1 MTQKT
6 RKEKRKFSS
15 FTPQEAMRWLGL
27 KELTKWQLECLPLA
41 PTPFFAE
48 RMRRLEHFDLIA
60 TEDAKE
66 LVIEAICEDVLEHHP
81 PLRVWKAAPLSSDEL
96 TGVADYLVARRQRY
110 IEIPLL
116 CVVEAKKDKFEEG
129 LGQCLVEM
137 LACQWN
143 NRQVGRE
150 MAIYGI
156 VTNGDGWRF
165 YQLDANGNVLES
177 ALFAIVEIQNVMG
190 ALSYVFGKCEENLA
204 QWAQAA

>member
-6 RKEKRKFSS
+6 KREKRKFSS
-15 FTPQEAMRWLGL
+15 FTPQEAMLWLGL
-27 KELTKWQLECLPLA
+27 DELTKWELEFTPLA

-48 RMRRLEHFDLIA
+48 RMRRLEHFDLVG

-66 LVIEAICEDVLEHHP
+66 MIIEAICEDVLEHHP
-81 PLRVWKAAPLSSDEL
+81 NLKVWKAAPLASDEL

-110 IEIPLL
+110 IRIPLL

-143 NRQVGRE
+143 NRQAGKE
-150 MAIYGI
+150 IDIYGI

-165 YQLDANGNVLES
+165 YKLDTKGEVYETTPS
-177 ALFAIVEIQNVMG
+177 SIDIIERVMG

-204 QWAQAA
+204 QWQQAA

>member
-27 KELTKWQLECLPLA
+27 KELTKWQPEFTPLA

-81 PLRVWKAAPLSSDEL
+81 NLRVWKAAPLASDEL
-96 TGVADYLVARRQRY
+96 TGVADYLVAQKQRY
-110 IEIPLL
+110 VEVPLL

-129 LGQCLVEM
+129 LGQCLMEM
-137 LACQWN
+137 RACQWSN
-143 NRQVGRE
+143 LQAGRE
-150 MAIYGI
+150 IDIYGI
-156 VTNGDGWRF
+156 VTNSMSWVF
-165 YQLDANGNVLES
+165 YKLDTNGEVFETLPSSIDNIEK
-177 ALFAIVEIQNVMG
+177 IMG

-204 QWAQAA
+204 LWQKAA